1 MPTRR
6 QAVIFD
12 MDGTLIRQ
20 NLDFDLIRREIG
32 LGEGPVLEAIAKM
45 SVDEASRAAGI
56 LERHEAVAAEACEL
70 QDGAVEVVE
79 ALRSRA
85 ISVALMTRNS
95 RRSVDVFLEKHRL
108 AFDLIWTREDGP
120 MKPSPEPIFRI
131 CSRLDVRP
139 AEAWAVGD
147 FHYDIICGARA
158 GAKTVLF
165 VEPGRERP
173 DYAGEAD
180 YVIGDLRELLD
191 RVDAAGTGED

>member
-20 NLDFDLIRREIG
+20 HLDFDLIRREIG
-32 LGEGPVLEAIAKM
+32 LGEGPVLEAIARM
-45 SVDEASRAAGI
+45 SAEEASRATAI

-70 QDGAVEVVE
+70 QDGAVEVIEV
-79 ALRSRA
+79 LRSRA

-95 RRSVDVFLEKHRL
+95 RRSVDVFLAKHRL
-108 AFDLIWTREDGP
+108 AFDLVWTREDGP
-120 MKPSPEPIFRI
+120 MKPSPEPIFRV

-139 AEAWAVGD
+139 ADAWTVGD
-147 FHYDIICGARA
+147 FHYDIICGVRA

-165 VEPGRERP
+165 VEPGRARP
-173 DYAGEAD
+173 EYAGEAD
-180 YVIGDLRELLD
+180 YVIEDLRELLEKMNIS
-191 RVDAAGTGED
+191 RLHR